1 MFIISKLFLYLIVLV
16 HFFQPA
22 RGEKRILLND
32 PGLIEQR
39 LTQLEHEIQT
49 VKIENQQLK
58 DRINQYET
66 AISGIIS

>member
-1 MFIISKLFLYLIVLV
+1 MFIISKLFLNLIVLV

-22 RGEKRILLND
+22 RGEKRLLLND

-66 AISGIIS
+66 AISGMIS